1 MKQIYLNLIWEG
13 PLSSAWR
20 SNALNWLNLAPLVAT
35 RPPPQGP
42 HTHTSHPLQIPPPP
56 TLPLTPLSSPC
67 HPSLP
72 HASSPPLIA
81 SHPLLPPLQR
91 PMGATVSL
99 GLDHGKGFWDDKT
112 QLGTTSQSSC
122 FNVLHVINT
131 PGINIQHIF
140 SI

>member
-20 SNALNWLNLAPLVAT
+20 SNALNWLNLAPLVGT
-35 RPPPQGP
+35 RPPQGP
-42 HTHTSHPLQIPPPP
+42 HTHTSHPLQIPPPSLSP
-56 TLPLTPLSSPC
+56 PSHRPVTLLSLM
-67 HPSLP
+67 LP
-72 HASSPPLIA
+72 HLPLIA

>member
-20 SNALNWLNLAPLVAT
+20 SNALNWLNLAPLVGT
-35 RPPPQGP
+35 RPPQGP
-42 HTHTSHPLQIPPPP
+42 HTHTSHPLQIPPPSLSP
-56 TLPLTPLSSPC
+56 PSHRPVTLLSLM
-67 HPSLP
+67 LP
-72 HASSPPLIA
+72 HLPLIA

-91 PMGATVSL
+91 PMGTTVSL
-99 GLDHGKGFWDDKT
+99 GLDHGKGLWDDRT

>member
-42 HTHTSHPLQIPPPP
+42 HTHTSHPLQIPPPSLSP
-56 TLPLTPLSSPC
+56 PSHRPVTLLSLM
-67 HPSLP
+67 LP
-72 HASSPPLIA
+72 HLPLIA